1 MPKGVSNK
9 RYRSEFKEM
18 VIKTMQ
24 QEGLS
29 YLETSRRFEIN
40 SHHRLQDW
48 ERIYLNIV

>member
-1 MPKGVSNK
+1 
-9 RYRSEFKEM
+9 M